1 MDFFLVLNALLFL
14 LISDLELIEKFEFWV
29 YCGMW
34 MAPWIIFAGRINVV
48 DLQALLNVDFSE
60 VERKCQEIA
69 NKEKHT
75 HLVFGQLVNR

>member
-1 MDFFLVLNALLFL
+1 
-14 LISDLELIEKFEFWV
+14 
-29 YCGMW
+29 

-48 DLQALLNVDFSE
+48 DLQSLLNVDFSE